1 MSRLRALLL
10 VPVLGGVLLSTSL
23 VGHAGVGELSALA
36 LPADAVHL
44 AAASAWLG
52 GVVLGLVVLR
62 RHATAPVADLAAVLP
77 RWSRWAA
84 GSVAVLVV
92 TGTFASWREVRE
104 LDALISTTYGRLLLV
119 KTVLVAGMLAL
130 GALGRSW
137 VRRHYATPVVHAA
150 TAELLDAPV
159 AVPDPTRLRR
169 SVLLEAGTAVVVLAV
184 TALLVETTPARTAY
198 APLFSQTKT
207 PHRVDRR
214 GRQPGGQGRRVRR
227 VRGQRR
233 AAAGGRA
240 HGVQGA
246 ADLRQRRGRPLDR
259 GARAGTG
266 GAGAPRT
273 SARARSRRRSRWRTP
288 SRWRRP
294 SPPTT
299 AWRAVSAPPASQ
311 PASPASRWD

>member
-1 MSRLRALLL
+1 MRLGLLAVLAALLMSRLRALLL

-44 AAASAWLG
+44 AAVSAWLG
-52 GVVLGLVVLR
+52 GLVPLGLVVLR

-92 TGTFASWREVRE
+92 SGTFASWREVRE

-137 VRRHYATPVVHAA
+137 VRRHYAMPVVHAA
-150 TAELLDAPV
+150 TAELLDAPA
-159 AVPDPTRLRR
+159 AVPDPKRLRR

-184 TALLVETTPARTAY
+184 TALLVKTTP
-198 APLFSQTKT
+198 S
-207 PHRVDRR
+207 PHRVRTAVQSDR
-214 GRQPGGQGRRVRR
+214 
-227 VRGQRR
+227 
-233 AAAGGRA
+233 
-240 HGVQGA
+240 
-246 ADLRQRRGRPLDR
+246 DR
-259 GARAGTG
+259 HR
-266 GAGAPRT
+266 
-273 SARARSRRRSRWRTP
+273 
-288 SRWRRP
+288 
-294 SPPTT
+294 
-299 AWRAVSAPPASQ
+299 
-311 PASPASRWD
+311 